1 MELCCNSEKLLF
13 ILYFGILV
21 RRYFYM
27 LVTPVLMAGD
37 FFLTVEDDDHLCSG
51 FTEHGAK
58 TEGLDFDGWFS

>member
-1 MELCCNSEKLLF
+1 
-13 ILYFGILV
+13 
-21 RRYFYM
+21 M